1 MIQEIRQAYN
11 QQFDPVK
18 YQAFL
23 RQFELDFPG
32 QLDFRVAET
41 PIFVPKDLKEQLIM
55 AGEQIIAHLLDPHFK
70 EKTRRAIP
78 PGQEA
83 PREDE
88 HPSLLIF
95 DYAICRDVQGRLVPR
110 LIELQGF
117 ASLFGYQGYIEQL
130 YRRFFYHPE
139 GFSAFLG
146 NVDQTNYFKRFKDF
160 LCAGTPPEQVVLME
174 IFPEKQKTRIDF
186 AATEHFTGIPT
197 LCLTQVKKSGR
208 TLYYEKGDKK
218 IEIRRIYNRVI
229 FDELDTIPDLKTD
242 FKLTDEV
249 EVEWIAHPN
258 WFFRV
263 SKFTLPLLQSEFV
276 PRSYYLH
283 KLDQYPDDLE
293 NYVLKP
299 LFSFAGQ
306 GVRIHVTREEL
317 DAISN
322 KQNFLLQEKVDYA
335 PVVESPTGGV
345 KAELRMMYIWPS
357 GQPRPELFMNLA
369 RMSRGEMVGVRYNAN
384 FDWVGGTIAYFE
396 K

>member
-11 QQFDPVK
+11 QQFDLLK

-23 RQFELDFPG
+23 RQFEVDFPG
-32 QLDFRVAET
+32 QLDFRVSET
-41 PIFVPKDLKEQLIM
+41 PIFVPKDLKKRLIE
-55 AGEQIIAHLLDPHFK
+55 AGEQIIAHLLDPQFK
-70 EKTRRAIP
+70 EKTQRAIP

-83 PREDE
+83 PNEDE

-95 DYAICRDVQGRLVPR
+95 DYAICRDHQGHLVPR

-117 ASLFGYQGYIEQL
+117 ASLLGYQGYLEQL
-130 YRRFFYHPE
+130 YPRFFYHPE
-139 GFSAFLG
+139 GFSAFFG
-146 NVDQTNYFKRFKDF
+146 AVDHASYFKSFGDF

-186 AATEHFTGIPT
+186 AATERFTGIPT
-197 LCLTQVKKSGR
+197 VCLTQVKKSGR
-208 TLYYEKGDKK
+208 TLYYERNGKK
-218 IEIRRIYNRVI
+218 IEIKRIYNRVI
-229 FDELDTIPDLKTD
+229 FDELDTMPDLKTE
-242 FKLTDEV
+242 FNLTDEV
-249 EVEWIAHPN
+249 DVEWIAHPN
-258 WFFRV
+258 WFFRI
-263 SKFTLPLLQSEFV
+263 SKFTLPLLQSEYV

-283 KLDQYPDDLE
+283 ELDQYPDDLE

-306 GVRIHVTREEL
+306 GVRIHITRDEL
-317 DAISN
+317 DAIPN
-322 KQNFLLQEKVDYA
+322 KQNFLLQEKVDYS

-345 KAELRMMYIWPS
+345 KSELRMMYIWPA

>member
-11 QQFDPVK
+11 QQFDPLK

-32 QLDFRVAET
+32 QLDFRVSET
-41 PIFVPKDLKEQLIM
+41 PIFVPKDLKEHVIK
-55 AGEQIIAHLLDPHFK
+55 AGEQIIDHLLDPDFK
-70 EKTRRAIP
+70 AKTQRAIP
-78 PGQEA
+78 QGQEA
-83 PREDE
+83 PNEDE
-88 HPSLLIF
+88 HPSLLIL
-95 DYAICRDVQGRLVPR
+95 DYAICQNDQGQLTPR

-117 ASLFGYQGYIEQL
+117 ASLFGYQGYLEQL
-130 YRRFFYHPE
+130 YPHFFYHPE
-139 GFSAFLG
+139 GFSAFFG
-146 NVDQTNYFKRFKDF
+146 EVDRANYFKRFADF

-186 AATEHFTGIPT
+186 AATERFAGIPT

-208 TLYYEKGDKK
+208 TLYYEKNGKK
-218 IEIRRIYNRVI
+218 VEIRRIYNRVI
-229 FDELDTIPDLKTD
+229 FDELDTMPDLKTM

-249 EVEWIAHPN
+249 DVEWIAHPN

-263 SKFTLPLLQSEFV
+263 SKFTLPLLHSPYV
-276 PRSYYLH
+276 PRSFFLH
-283 KLDQYPDDLE
+283 ELDQYPDDLE

-317 DAISN
+317 DAIPN
-322 KQNFLLQEKVDYA
+322 KQNFLLQEKVDYH
-335 PVVESPTGGV
+335 PVVQSPTGGV
-345 KAELRMMYIWPS
+345 KAELRMMYIWPP
-357 GQPRPELFMNLA
+357 GHPRPELFMNLA